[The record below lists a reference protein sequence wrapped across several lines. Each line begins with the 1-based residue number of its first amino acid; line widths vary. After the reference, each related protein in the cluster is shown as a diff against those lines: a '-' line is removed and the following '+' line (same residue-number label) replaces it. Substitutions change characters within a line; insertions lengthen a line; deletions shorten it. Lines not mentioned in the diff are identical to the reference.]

1 MIPSHTELAENETND
16 RYFVTC
22 FDFNDELL
30 VIGYGNG
37 VVEVV
42 DRKTTETV
50 RTGKQGHLAQK

>member
-22 FDFNDELL
+22 FDFNDEILA
-30 VIGYGNG
+30 IGYGNG

-50 RTGKQGHLAQK
+50 RLN